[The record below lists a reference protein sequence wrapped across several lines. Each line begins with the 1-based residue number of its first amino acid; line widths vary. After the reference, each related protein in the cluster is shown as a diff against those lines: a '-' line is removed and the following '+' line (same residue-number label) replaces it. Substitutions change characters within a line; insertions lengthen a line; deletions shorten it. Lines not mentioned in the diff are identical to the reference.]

1 MPFCALFLLEIK
13 SKNGNVGSKDVFALE
28 KIDIS
33 KPFTFKSIRKINA
46 NKKFVSQYPFLLDF
60 INPTLYCSYLRRYF
74 LNREKTLRITMDYQI
89 KYMKPL
95 INSYILKLK
104 PVLEPSVVLE
114 LKYDSDV
121 DVQKALEFESL
132 PFRCSRFSKYSNGI
146 DFITQ

>member
-1 MPFCALFLLEIK
+1 
-13 SKNGNVGSKDVFALE
+13 
-28 KIDIS
+28 
-33 KPFTFKSIRKINA
+33 
-46 NKKFVSQYPFLLDF
+46 
-60 INPTLYCSYLRRYF
+60 
-74 LNREKTLRITMDYQI
+74 MDYQI